1 MAATRAPA
9 RLRCPCAYFLDV
21 HYNRMHTKVVLFDDG
36 TAMAHFLSLPAILL
50 ASLLLPLAATA
61 QPGCGSAEGV
71 RIAFNNALAPFAIEA
86 TANGI
91 EIDIIKESFRRQG
104 CKVVPVFLP
113 FVRFGY
119 ALAENKVDGV
129 ATINEHSGIPATFSD
144 PYIEYHNVA
153 VTLKSRRLPIAGIG
167 DLKGLKV
174 IAFPG
179 ASVSLGDEF
188 RRFTENNPH
197 YSEDQKQLSHNR
209 LLYNGS
215 VDVAIAE
222 RSIYAYLDRTLAESN
237 YSQRKLPVVMH
248 PLFAVN
254 RYKIGFRDPA
264 LRDKFNLGLSSLSKE
279 DVKNIHARYD

>member
-1 MAATRAPA
+1 MA
-9 RLRCPCAYFLDV
+9 
-21 HYNRMHTKVVLFDDG
+21 LFR
-36 TAMAHFLSLPAILL
+36 SLPGMLL
-50 ASLLLPLAATA
+50 ACLLLPLAAQA

-71 RIAFNNALAPFAIEA
+71 RIAFNTALAPFAIEA

-91 EIDIIKESFRRQG
+91 EIDIVKESLRRQG
-104 CKVVPVFLP
+104 CKLVPVFLP

-129 ATINEHSGIPATFSD
+129 ATINEHSGIPAVFSD

-153 VTLKSRRLPIAGIG
+153 VTLKARRLPIDSIS

-179 ASVSLGDEF
+179 ASLSLGDEF
-188 RRFTENNPH
+188 RRFTVNNPH
-197 YSEDQKQLSHNR
+197 YSEEQKQLSHNR
-209 LLYNGS
+209 LLYNGG

-222 RSIYAYLDRTLAESN
+222 RSIYAYLDRALDDSKFAE
-237 YSQRKLPVVMH
+237 RRLPVVLH

-264 LRDKFNLGLSSLSKE
+264 LRDKFNLGFASLSKE
-279 DVKNIHARYD
+279 DLKNIHERYR

>member
-1 MAATRAPA
+1 MARF
-9 RLRCPCAYFLDV
+9 R
-21 HYNRMHTKVVLFDDG
+21 
-36 TAMAHFLSLPAILL
+36 SLPGILL
-50 ASLLLPLAATA
+50 AALLLPLAAKA
-61 QPGCGSAEGV
+61 HPGCGSAKGV

-91 EIDIIKESFRRQG
+91 EIDLIREAFRRQG
-104 CKVVPVFLP
+104 CKLVPVFLP

-119 ALAENKVDGV
+119 ALAEHKVDAV
-129 ATINEHSGIPATFSD
+129 ATINEHSGIPANFSD

-153 VTLKSRRLPIAGIG
+153 VTLKARHLPINSIG

-179 ASVSLGDEF
+179 ASLSLGDEF
-188 RRFTENNPH
+188 RRFTENNPQ
-197 YSEDQKQLSHNR
+197 YSEEQKQLSHNR

-222 RSIYAYLDRTLAESN
+222 RSIYAYLDRTLAESRF
-237 YSQRKLPVVMH
+237 SERKLPVVMH

-264 LRDKFNLGLSSLSKE
+264 LRDKFNLGFSSLSKE
-279 DVKNIHARYD
+279 DVKRIHDRYD

>member
-1 MAATRAPA
+1 MGRF
-9 RLRCPCAYFLDV
+9 R
-21 HYNRMHTKVVLFDDG
+21 
-36 TAMAHFLSLPAILL
+36 SLPGMLL
-50 ASLLLPLAATA
+50 ACLLLPLAAQA

-86 TANGI
+86 TASGI
-91 EIDIIKESFRRQG
+91 EIDIVKESLRRQG
-104 CKVVPVFLP
+104 CKLVPVFLP

-129 ATINEHSGIPATFSD
+129 ATINEHSGIPANFSD
-144 PYIEYHNVA
+144 AYIEYHNVA
-153 VTLKSRRLPIAGIG
+153 VSLKARRLPIDSIG

-179 ASVSLGDEF
+179 ASLSLGDEF
-188 RRFTENNPH
+188 RRFTVNNPH
-197 YSEDQKQLSHNR
+197 YSEEQKQLSHNR
-209 LLYNGS
+209 LLYNGG

-222 RSIYAYLDRTLAESN
+222 RSIYAYLDRALDESKF
-237 YSQRKLPVVMH
+237 SERRLPVALH

-264 LRDKFNLGLSSLSKE
+264 LRDKFNLGLASLSKE
-279 DVKNIHARYD
+279 DLKIIHDRYR

>member
-1 MAATRAPA
+1 MAQFRSVAG
-9 RLRCPCAYFLDV
+9 
-21 HYNRMHTKVVLFDDG
+21 M
-36 TAMAHFLSLPAILL
+36 LL
-50 ASLLLPLAATA
+50 AALLLPLAANA
-61 QPGCGSAEGV
+61 QSGCGSAEGV

-91 EIDIIKESFRRQG
+91 EIDIVKEALRRQG
-104 CKVVPVFLP
+104 CKLVPVFLP

-129 ATINEHSGIPATFSD
+129 ATINEHSGIPAAFSD

-153 VTLKSRRLPIAGIG
+153 VTLKARRLPINSIG
-167 DLKGLKV
+167 DMKGLKV

-179 ASVSLGDEF
+179 ASLSLGDEF

-222 RSIYAYLDRTLAESN
+222 RSIYAYLDRTLTGSK
-237 YSQRKLPVVMH
+237 YSERKSPVVLH
-248 PLFAVN
+248 HLFAVN

-264 LRDKFNLGLSSLSKE
+264 LREKFNLGLSSLSK
-279 DVKNIHARYD
+279 DDLKSIHSRYD